1 MALMWSV
8 WSPDPQWV
16 KYRICVRVHRKRAR
30 RTNLCAMY
38 EYSSVNASAYDVDS
52 LVAKL
57 NGRSAEGWDVV
68 SVLSSGGDIVA
79 ILKREGTGV
88 SASAAAVAAEPVVEA
103 APAPSYDYAAA
114 APAAAV
120 VEAAPAP
127 VVEAVAPAPV
137 YEAVVPEPAAPVSEP
152 VGWGASAAETVTSS
166 FDSGTAAVAAAAV
179 AVPAVAAVAA
189 APAAAAP
196 AAVVT
201 TPAGWYPD
209 PSGRF
214 EMRYWDGTAWSE
226 HVSRQGQQ
234 YTDPPVA

>member
-1 MALMWSV
+1 
-8 WSPDPQWV
+8 
-16 KYRICVRVHRKRAR
+16 
-30 RTNLCAMY
+30 MY

-88 SASAAAVAAEPVVEA
+88 SAVAAVAEPVVEA

-114 APAAAV
+114 APAATI

-127 VVEAVAPAPV
+127 VVEAVAPIA
-137 YEAVVPEPAAPVSEP
+137 VPEPAAPVAEP

-179 AVPAVAAVAA
+179 AAPAVVAA
-189 APAAAAP
+189 AAPTAPAVAP

>member
-1 MALMWSV
+1 MF
-8 WSPDPQWV
+8 
-16 KYRICVRVHRKRAR
+16 
-30 RTNLCAMY
+30 

-68 SVLSSGGDIVA
+68 SVLSSGGDVVA
-79 ILKREGTGV
+79 ILKRESTGV
-88 SASAAAVAAEPVVEA
+88 AAVAE
-103 APAPSYDYAAA
+103 
-114 APAAAV
+114 
-120 VEAAPAP
+120 AP
-127 VVEAVAPAPV
+127 VVEAVAPA
-137 YEAVVPEPAAPVSEP
+137 AVSNDYVAAPAVEAAPVVESPIVVPDPAPASEP
-152 VGWGASAAETVTSS
+152 VGWGASAETVTSNS
-166 FDSGTAAVAAAAV
+166 VDMGVAAAAV
-179 AVPAVAAVAA
+179 AVPAVAAVA

-214 EMRYWDGTAWSE
+214 EMRYWDGNAWSE